1 LDFSRLA
8 WLFEPQGLAYGA
20 PLGLISVQ
28 VVLGIIVQAAQN
40 EGSYGF
46 SASSSVTISELL
58 KFMLSGYLFYRECRT
73 RHTNQQ
79 RPGHS
84 LLVTTERHSSE
95 ETKPLA
101 SEEIN
106 GHENGHGHPNGNG
119 RASPPFGK
127 SYKTATSDLDFSTYL
142 EYVTNEISI
151 GTRYGFAQLALFYA
165 LINNTVCSGIN
176 AGLNRYADLVA
187 TDHGFL

>member
-1 LDFSRLA
+1 MLRHLNFRLLDFSRLA

-20 PLGLISVQ
+20 PLGLISAQ
-28 VVLGIIVQAAQN
+28 VVLGLIVQAAQSD
-40 EGSYGF
+40 GSYGF
-46 SASSSVTISELL
+46 SASSSATISELL
-58 KFMLSGYLFYRECRT
+58 KFLISGYLFYRECRT

-84 LLVTTERHSSE
+84 LLVTTERYSSE

-101 SEEIN
+101 SEET
-106 GHENGHGHPNGNG
+106 HGHPNGNG

-142 EYVTNEISI
+142 EYVKSEVSI
-151 GTRYGFAQLALFYA
+151 DTRYGFAQLALFCA
-165 LINNTVCSGIN
+165 LINNTVCSGSPTR
-176 AGLNRYADLVA
+176 G
-187 TDHGFL
+187 

>member
-1 LDFSRLA
+1 MLRHLNFRLLDFSRLA
-8 WLFEPQGLAYGA
+8 WLFEAQGLAYGA

-58 KFMLSGYLFYRECRT
+58 KFLLSGYFFYRESRT

-101 SEEIN
+101 SEETN
-106 GHENGHGHPNGNG
+106 GHENG

-142 EYVTNEISI
+142 EYVKNEISI
-151 GTRYGFAQLALFYA
+151 DTRYGFAQLALFYA
-165 LINNTVCSGIN
+165 LINNTVCSESSTRG
-176 AGLNRYADLVA
+176 
-187 TDHGFL
+187 

>member
-1 LDFSRLA
+1 MLRYLNFRLLDFSRLA

-28 VVLGIIVQAAQN
+28 VILGIIVQAAQN

-58 KFMLSGYLFYRECRT
+58 KFLLSGYFFYRECRT
-73 RHTNQQ
+73 RNTNQQ

-95 ETKPLA
+95 ETKPLT
-101 SEEIN
+101 SEET
-106 GHENGHGHPNGNG
+106 NGNG

-142 EYVTNEISI
+142 EYVKNEVSI
-151 GTRYGFAQLALFYA
+151 DTRYGFAQLALFYA
-165 LINNTVCSGIN
+165 LINNTVCSESSTRG
-176 AGLNRYADLVA
+176 
-187 TDHGFL
+187 

>member
-1 LDFSRLA
+1 MLRHLNFRLLDFSRLA
-8 WLFEPQGLAYGA
+8 WLFEAQGLAYGA

-58 KFMLSGYLFYRECRT
+58 KFLLSGYFFYRECRS

-79 RPGHS
+79 RPGNS

-101 SEEIN
+101 SEETN
-106 GHENGHGHPNGNG
+106 GHPNGNG

-127 SYKTATSDLDFSTYL
+127 NYKTAATSDLDFSTYL
-142 EYVTNEISI
+142 EYIKNEISI
-151 GTRYGFAQLALFYA
+151 DTRYGFAQLALFYA
-165 LINNTVCSGIN
+165 LINNTVCSESSTQG
-176 AGLNRYADLVA
+176 
-187 TDHGFL
+187 

>member
-1 LDFSRLA
+1 MLRHLNFRLLDFSRLA
-8 WLFEPQGLAYGA
+8 WLFEAQGLAYGA

-40 EGSYGF
+40 DGSYGF

-58 KFMLSGYLFYRECRT
+58 KFLLSGYFFYRECRT
-73 RHTNQQ
+73 RNTNQQ

-95 ETKPLA
+95 ETNPLT
-101 SEEIN
+101 SEETN

-119 RASPPFGK
+119 RASPPSGK
-127 SYKTATSDLDFSTYL
+127 SYKTAASDLDFSTYL
-142 EYVTNEISI
+142 EYLRNEISI
-151 GTRYGFAQLALFYA
+151 DTRYGFAQLAVFYA
-165 LINNTVCSGIN
+165 LINNTVCSKSST
-176 AGLNRYADLVA
+176 RC
-187 TDHGFL
+187 